1 MLSNIQLFL
10 LAFLLSFF
18 NWLMTFLGS
27 SLVYFVKNKSQ
38 KLISSALGL
47 AAGIMIAA
55 TFFSLLLPA
64 INQVQDHFFLLFLIP
79 IIFFIGG
86 LFLRLC
92 DKFLP
97 HEHIIS
103 HQKEG
108 PQNKL
113 SKNKLLLLAM
123 TLHNIPE
130 GLAVGIAIACCV
142 YQGIEIP
149 MHHRILIDYQW
160 FTS

>member
-64 INQVQDHFFLLFLIP
+64 INQVQDHFFLLFFNPYYLFYWRT
-79 IIFFIGG
+79 FFKTV
-86 LFLRLC
+86 R
-92 DKFLP
+92 
-97 HEHIIS
+97 
-103 HQKEG
+103 
-108 PQNKL
+108 
-113 SKNKLLLLAM
+113 
-123 TLHNIPE
+123 
-130 GLAVGIAIACCV
+130 
-142 YQGIEIP
+142 
-149 MHHRILIDYQW
+149 
-160 FTS
+160 

>member
-64 INQVQDHFFLLFLIP
+64 INQVQDHFSSLFNPYYLFYWRT
-79 IIFFIGG
+79 FFKTV
-86 LFLRLC
+86 R
-92 DKFLP
+92 
-97 HEHIIS
+97 
-103 HQKEG
+103 
-108 PQNKL
+108 
-113 SKNKLLLLAM
+113 
-123 TLHNIPE
+123 
-130 GLAVGIAIACCV
+130 
-142 YQGIEIP
+142 
-149 MHHRILIDYQW
+149 
-160 FTS
+160 

>member
-1 MLSNIQLFL
+1 MLSNSQLFL
-10 LAFLLSFF
+10 LALVLSIF

-27 SLVYFVKNKSQ
+27 SLVYFVKSKSQ
-38 KLISSALGL
+38 KLVSIALGL

-55 TFFSLLLPA
+55 TFFSCVFTA
-64 INQVQDHFFLLFLIP
+64 MQQVEDHFFLLFLIP

-103 HQKEG
+103 HQIYFCHFY
-108 PQNKL
+108 L
-113 SKNKLLLLAM
+113 SKN
-123 TLHNIPE
+123 
-130 GLAVGIAIACCV
+130 
-142 YQGIEIP
+142 
-149 MHHRILIDYQW
+149 
-160 FTS
+160 

>member
-64 INQVQDHFFLLFLIP
+64 INQVQDHFFFS
-79 IIFFIGG
+79 F
-86 LFLRLC
+86 
-92 DKFLP
+92 
-97 HEHIIS
+97 
-103 HQKEG
+103 
-108 PQNKL
+108 
-113 SKNKLLLLAM
+113 
-123 TLHNIPE
+123 
-130 GLAVGIAIACCV
+130 
-142 YQGIEIP
+142 
-149 MHHRILIDYQW
+149 
-160 FTS
+160 